1 MKQLS
6 SLLDIDFS
14 LPLARNEYEKKTKKS
29 NIILK
34 ILFTVDSNLIIL
46 RL

>member
-14 LPLARNEYEKKTKKS
+14 LPPAINVYEKKTKKY

-34 ILFTVDSNLIIL
+34 ILFTVDSNIFIL

>member
-14 LPLARNEYEKKTKKS
+14 LPPAINVYEKKTKKN

-34 ILFTVDSNLIIL
+34 ILFTVDSNIIIL